1 MSKDIA
7 SRLANAMDR
16 QDEEPNVLLADEL
29 AQTKDGRGIA
39 QIAEIAAAG
48 RKPAQNDAIK
58 VLYEVGARDAVL
70 LRPHVQLFLK
80 QIHSRNNRM
89 VWGSLTALAQIAR
102 IDADPIAE
110 NLDSILSAADGG
122 SVIAKDQAVQIL
134 IALLRRPDLAAVATA
149 HLFARL
155 QAAAVN
161 QLPMYA
167 ERIHAAL
174 DRPDQP
180 QFRRILL
187 QRLADDMPPSKRRR
201 IEAVIKKL
209 G

>member
-58 VLYEVGARDAVL
+58 VLYEVGVRDAVL

-134 IALLRRPDLAAVATA
+134 IALLRRSDLAAVATA

-174 DRPDQP
+174 DRPSQP

-201 IEAVIKKL
+201 IEAVIRKL